1 VLQLGIICP
10 SPRAVVELL
19 PYARSYQVATVA
31 ELVLDG
37 TYV

>member
-19 PYARSYQVATVA
+19 PYTHSCQVATVA
-31 ELVLDG
+31 ELMFDG